1 MNTRFEVLAYG
12 EMSKEIKASIIR
24 NTAALGRAEA
34 YAFTSA
40 GNFFLGR
47 PLNVIE
53 HEDMILLRWD
63 DLDLP
68 DETLVHKIVYLVDCR
83 LLAQVEENVVCSKFY
98 PRLIV
103 SEATN
108 EAV

>member
-1 MNTRFEVLAYG
+1 MNIPRFEVCAFG
-12 EMSKEIKASIIR
+12 EMSAEMRASVVK
-24 NTAALGRAEA
+24 NAAALQRCEA

-47 PLNVIE
+47 ALSVVD
-53 HEDMILLRWD
+53 HEGMALLRWD

-68 DETLVHKIVYLVDCR
+68 DETLVHKVVYLVDMR
-83 LLAQVEENVVCSKFY
+83 LLSQVEENVVCSKFY

-103 SEATN
+103 NKE
-108 EAV
+108 